1 MTHLI
6 LASSSPRRKELL
18 SNFGVPFQ
26 VIEPNT
32 REIFGGE
39 ETAESITRRL
49 ALQKGLNVSQAFHH
63 GMVLAAD
70 TLVDIDDSVIGKP
83 KTKTEAK
90 NMLLK
95 LRGNFHNVVTGIAW
109 IDIESGVS
117 KTECH
122 KTLVQMRNYTDKE
135 ISTFI
140 KTGSPFDK
148 AGGYAIQDTSFN
160 PARKIMGCYTNVV
173 GLPLCIILK
182 TLSKSTLLTIPPQLI
197 DLWTSTMDLSRGSVA
212 STCKGCKTLI
222 KRDTIQL

>member
-18 SNFGVPFQ
+18 SNFGVPFK
-26 VIEPNT
+26 VIEPET
-32 REIFGGE
+32 DESFGAE
-39 ETAESITRRL
+39 ETAESITQRL
-49 ALQKGLNVSQAFHH
+49 ALKKGLNVSRDFHH
-63 GMVLAAD
+63 GTVLAAD
-70 TLVDIDDSVIGKP
+70 TMIDIQDSVMGKP
-83 KTKTEAK
+83 ITTIEAK

-122 KTLVQMRNYTDKE
+122 KTLVEMRNYTDKE
-135 ISTFI
+135 ISTFV

-148 AGGYAIQDTSFN
+148 AGGYAIQDKSFN
-160 PARKIMGCYTNVV
+160 PARKILGCYTNVV
-173 GLPLCIILK
+173 GLPLCVILK
-182 TLSKSTLLTIPPQLI
+182 FLSKSTLLKIPPQI
-197 DLWTSTMDLSRGSVA
+197 IELWTSTMDLSRGSVA